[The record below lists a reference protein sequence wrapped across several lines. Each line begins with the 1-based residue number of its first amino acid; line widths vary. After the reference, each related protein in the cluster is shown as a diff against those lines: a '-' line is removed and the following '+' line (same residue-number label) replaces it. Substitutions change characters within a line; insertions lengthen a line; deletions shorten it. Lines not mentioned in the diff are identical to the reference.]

1 MTTPTQTVL
10 SGAKHTLGTGRPRA
24 PAQLPHLVS
33 LDLPEPISS
42 SVTLPPG
49 EVGEGERDQRCPG
62 QDALGPPVSAHPRPH
77 ASEGLGI

>member
-24 PAQLPHLVS
+24 PTQLPHLVS

-49 EVGEGERDQRCPG
+49 EVGEGRETSGAQGRMPL
-62 QDALGPPVSAHPRPH
+62 APVSSHPQPH